1 MRCKI
6 GKQPP
11 EYIYNSNIYRLLKI
25 KKYDIKFIKKKSSSY
40 SEKNVLIVIFRY
52 INIKTSTKCK
62 NNSKLK
68 Q

>member
-25 KKYDIKFIKKKSSSY
+25 KKYDIKFIKK
-40 SEKNVLIVIFRY
+40 NLALIQ
-52 INIKTSTKCK
+52 KKMC
-62 NNSKLK
+62 
-68 Q
+68 